1 MRKFSLR
8 REKTVTSAATVQE
21 ASKYAH
27 SLVTLRSRGSGDKA
41 NAIDRVA
48 RECRVPRGA
57 IWSLLYR
64 PPKRV
69 WADVL
74 QSLRDGYVAACEARL
89 EELKHEIEI
98 TKTLAGTDN
107 RAVRAAE
114 ALVRQAMGEAAE

>member
-1 MRKFSLR
+1 MRKVSFT
-8 REKTVTSAATVQE
+8 REQKVTSAATVQE

-27 SLVTLRSRGSGDKA
+27 SLVSLRSRGSGDKA

-48 RECRVPRGA
+48 RECRVSRGA

-89 EELKHEIEI
+89 EELKHEIAI
-98 TKTLAGTDN
+98 TKALAGSDS
-107 RAVRAAE
+107 RAVHEAE
-114 ALVRQAMGEAAE
+114 AMVRQALGEDAE